1 MPYIGKTPLTGAY
14 QLCDTITTS
23 ATATYNLL
31 VGGSAVIPGAA
42 QNCIV
47 SLNGVIQAPVS
58 AYTVSGSQITFASTL
73 SATDVIDF
81 ILILGNV
88 FDIGKPTDGSVTNA
102 SVSASAAIAL
112 SKLATTGTMTFASTI
127 GVGGATPAA
136 SGAGITFPASV
147 SASSDANTLDDYEEG
162 SWTPVIADASSGG
175 NTGTFSDLGA
185 YYIKIGKQVTL
196 QAYLS
201 AINTTGMTGAN
212 IFYIR
217 NLPFTS
223 SQTATGNFYT
233 YRVGRDASTVSSSVL
248 MNSGATVM
256 LLVLFTTS
264 SATTDKQILVSNMV
278 SGTSEIILTI
288 TYTA

>member
-1 MPYIGKTPLTGAY
+1 M
-14 QLCDTITTS
+14 
-23 ATATYNLL
+23 
-31 VGGSAVIPGAA
+31 VI
-42 QNCIV
+42 I
-47 SLNGVIQAPVS
+47 
-58 AYTVSGSQITFASTL
+58 
-73 SATDVIDF
+73 
-81 ILILGNV
+81 
-88 FDIGKPTDGSVTNA
+88 
-102 SVSASAAIAL
+102 
-112 SKLATTGTMTFASTI
+112 
-127 GVGGATPAA
+127 
-136 SGAGITFPASV
+136 
-147 SASSDANTLDDYEEG
+147 
-162 SWTPVIADASSGG
+162 
-175 NTGTFSDLGA
+175 
-185 YYIKIGKQVTL
+185 
-196 QAYLS
+196 
-201 AINTTGMTGAN
+201 

>member
-14 QLCDTITTS
+14 QLCDAIVTS

-47 SLNGVIQAPVS
+47 SLNGVVQAPVG
-58 AYTVSGSQITFASTL
+58 AYTVSGSTITFASTL

-136 SGAGITFPASV
+136 SGAGVSFPATA
-147 SASSDANTLDDYEEG
+147 SASTDANTLDDYEEG
-162 SWTPVIADASSGG
+162 TWTPSWTASSGSMSYSKQSG
-175 NTGTFSDLGA
+175 LYTRIGRFVNARCHVITTANNSLSGTIQLNGFPFTVTEFATGSVFIENVNIATNVTFFAYVETNTAIVKLRYFVNNSSPSFVQGS
-185 YYIKIGKQVTL
+185 Q
-196 QAYLS
+196 LS
-201 AINTTGMTGAN
+201 AGSDMM
-212 IFYIR
+212 F
-217 NLPFTS
+217 
-223 SQTATGNFYT
+223 NFSY
-233 YRVGRDASTVSSSVL
+233 ST
-248 MNSGATVM
+248 
-256 LLVLFTTS
+256 
-264 SATTDKQILVSNMV
+264 
-278 SGTSEIILTI
+278 
-288 TYTA
+288 